1 MFRTLTHA
9 IRQLRASPGF
19 VITAVITLALGIGAP
34 ATIFAVLDAVLL
46 QPLPFPESDRLVAIA
61 PQPDA
66 DASIPTMQDY
76 LRRSNTFSHLAAYN
90 ESWGPRQ
97 NSANNVK
104 AERILT
110 VSQDFFGTLGVRF
123 ALGQSWPLTGNEQD
137 CGSQAIVSGRFW
149 NRLGG
154 GNELTGKAL
163 NLDGR
168 NFPIVGVLPME
179 QPIEGSFALNHPEV
193 FIEIGCDPKERP
205 NERGDM
211 DFNLIG
217 RLKPGV
223 TIAQATA
230 DLARV
235 DRTLQKDYPN
245 DYGAYRAAFR
255 KPTRVFPYLEL
266 VVGVDTKPTLL
277 LTFAACGLLLL
288 IACANLAN
296 LLLARNARR
305 RSEFATRAT
314 LGASFR
320 QLLQQLMIES
330 AVLVALGAAGGI
342 ALAYTLLKLL
352 RSSTAIDLPRLS
364 HAAMRPAV
372 LGFVILLSAG
382 VTFVLALLP
391 AWRTLRPGLLRDL
404 QTTGR
409 TSAGRSLKLAGRLLV
424 VAQTTLTVVLI
435 ACAGWMIGDVYV
447 LLHQPLGFAPEHLL
461 MIRAWFNQDHATTQ
475 EAHTWELTLTEMTS
489 TLRQLPGV
497 QQAALSDHV
506 PLGHSVNRYDFCSD
520 VHPEECREE
529 VNINPNSY
537 AISPGYF
544 STLDQPILEGRDFTL
559 SDDGRNHVVIVNQAL
574 AAREWP
580 GKSALGHS
588 VKTGEIDLAGKT
600 PWATVVGVVANV
612 HTYDLATAPGPDIY
626 IPRAEDPAGNPWIL
640 ARASGDPALLKN
652 TVMAKLKTT
661 FPAARVGR
669 METMTEEMEGEVA
682 QRRFLMQIAMAFGGV
697 ALFLSI
703 LGTYGLLAYEVS
715 LREKEIGIRLALG
728 SSRERIVRLL
738 LHEEGRWLVAGAFL
752 GLCCAM
758 LSGYVLRARFYGAH
772 TTAFPVLLGSVLL
785 LLLPALL
792 AIALPARRA
801 ALQDPAE
808 TLRRE

>member
-1 MFRTLTHA
+1 MLRSLIHA
-9 IRQLRASPGF
+9 VRRLRASPGF
-19 VITAVITLALGIGAP
+19 ALTAILTLTLGIGAP

-46 QPLPFPESDRLVAIA
+46 QPLPFPQPDRLVAIA

-76 LRRSNTFSHLAAYN
+76 LKRSTTFSHIAAYN
-90 ESWGPRQ
+90 EHWSPQ
-97 NSANNVK
+97 LKLTDIPVH
-104 AERILT
+104 RILT
-110 VSQDFFGTLGVRF
+110 VSQDFFSTLGTHF
-123 ALGQSWPLTGNEQD
+123 ALGQSWPITGIEQD
-137 CGSQAIVSGRFW
+137 CSSQAIVSAAFW
-149 NRLGG
+149 KRLGG
-154 GNELTGKAL
+154 GSELGGRSL
-163 NLDGR
+163 NLDR
-168 NFPIVGVLPME
+168 RTFPIVGVLPME
-179 QPIEGSFALNHPEV
+179 QPIEGAFELNQPEAFV
-193 FIEIGCDPKERP
+193 EIGCDPKERP
-205 NERGDM
+205 GARGDM
-211 DFNLIG
+211 EFHLIG

-223 TIAQATA
+223 TIAQANA

-235 DRTLQKDYPN
+235 DSTLQKDYPN

-255 KPTRVFPYLEL
+255 RPTRVFPYLEL
-266 VVGVDTKPTLL
+266 VAGAETRPTLL

-288 IACANLAN
+288 IACSNLAN

-314 LGASFR
+314 LGATFR

-330 AVLVALGAAGGI
+330 AVLVTLGAIGGV
-342 ALAYTLLKLL
+342 ALAVVLLKFLQ
-352 RSSTAIDLPRLS
+352 SSTAIDLPRLA
-364 HAAMRPAV
+364 HASMRPAV
-372 LGFVILLSAG
+372 LGFVILISAG
-382 VTFVLALLP
+382 VTFFLALLP

-404 QTTGR
+404 QTGGR

-424 VAQTTLTVVLI
+424 VAQTMLTVVLI
-435 ACAGWMIGDVYV
+435 ACAGWMIGDVYI
-447 LLHQPLGFAPEHLL
+447 LLHQPLGFSPERLL
-461 MIRAWFNQDHATTQ
+461 MMRATNLQSQ
-475 EAHTWELTLTEMTS
+475 NWESTLTRMVL

-497 QQAALSDHV
+497 EQAAYADHV

-520 VHPEECREE
+520 AHPEQCREQ

-537 AISPGYF
+537 AISAGYF
-544 STLDQPILEGRDFTL
+544 STLGQPLLEGRDFSL
-559 SDDGRNHVVIVNQAL
+559 ADDGRNHVVIVNQAL

-580 GKSALGHS
+580 GQSALGHR
-588 VKTGEIDLAGKT
+588 VHTGEIQVEKGT
-600 PWATVVGVVANV
+600 SWATVVGVVDNV

-626 IPRAEDPAGNPWIL
+626 IPRSEDPSDKSWML
-640 ARASGDPALLKN
+640 VRAAGDPALLENAVAASLKAAFPE
-652 TVMAKLKTT
+652 AKVSR
-661 FPAARVGR
+661 F
-669 METMTEEMEGEVA
+669 ETMTEEMENEVSE
-682 QRRFLMQIAMAFGGV
+682 RRFLMQVAMAFGGV

-738 LHEEGRWLVAGAFL
+738 LHEEGRWLLAGALL
-752 GLCCAM
+752 GLGCAM
-758 LSGYVLRARFYGAH
+758 LSGYALRSRFYGAH
-772 TTAFPVLLGSVLL
+772 VTALPVLLGSVVL